1 MGLVIRLIE
10 LLLVLLPLMGVG
22 YATFKGVVAL
32 RARQAPELPATDV
45 KTTDLKTTDATT
57 TDRNTPADPDAA
69 QRSVLRRAIGE
80 HDRTDTRWLD
90 YEIDV
95 AMLLDY
101 PLMTD
106 MRDPHTQRFHRAK
119 LRADFLRPA
128 DVADLIADRDAA
140 REYLDAVGE
149 YVTAF
154 DTAEAEAIRL
164 RRTGFSE
171 PEQERLAR
179 AQRLLRVAAD
189 TAATQQERD
198 QAYRLARRE
207 IDGLMVLPERA
218 RAALERGISGE
229 LG

>member
-10 LLLVLLPLMGVG
+10 LLLVLLPLVGVG
-22 YATFKGVVAL
+22 YATFKGIAAMRG
-32 RARQAPELPATDV
+32 RAAPPELPPV
-45 KTTDLKTTDATT
+45 
-57 TDRNTPADPDAA
+57 ADPGAA
-69 QRSVLRRAIGE
+69 QRRALRRAIEE

-95 AMLLDY
+95 AKLLDY

-106 MRDPHTQRFHRAK
+106 MRDVHTQRFHRAK
-119 LRADFLRPA
+119 LRADFLRPG
-128 DVADLIADRDAA
+128 DVTDLIDDREGS
-140 REYLDAVGE
+140 REYLDAVQE

-154 DTAEAEAIRL
+154 EIAEAEATRL
-164 RRTGFSE
+164 RRASFSDDE
-171 PEQERLAR
+171 KARLER

-198 QAYRLARRE
+198 RAYRLARRE
-207 IDGLMVLPERA
+207 IDGLVVLPERA

>member
-10 LLLVLLPLMGVG
+10 LLLVLLPLIGVG
-22 YATFKGVVAL
+22 YATVKGIAAM
-32 RARQAPELPATDV
+32 RSRTSPELPAAV
-45 KTTDLKTTDATT
+45 
-57 TDRNTPADPDAA
+57 DPGSA
-69 QRSVLRRAIGE
+69 QRRALGRATEE

-90 YEIDV
+90 YEMDV
-95 AMLLDY
+95 ATLLDY

-106 MRDPHTQRFHRAK
+106 MREPLTQRFHRAK

-128 DVADLIADRDAA
+128 DPADLVDDRDAA
-140 REYLDAVGE
+140 REYLDAVQE
-149 YVTAF
+149 YATAF
-154 DTAEAEAIRL
+154 DIAEAEAIRL

-171 PEQERLAR
+171 DEQARLAR

-189 TAATQQERD
+189 AGATPQERD
-198 QAYRLARRE
+198 HAYQLARRE
-207 IDGLMVLPERA
+207 LDGLMVLPERA

>member
-10 LLLVLLPLMGVG
+10 LLLVLLPLIGVG
-22 YATFKGVVAL
+22 YATVKGIAAM
-32 RARQAPELPATDV
+32 RSRTSPELPA
-45 KTTDLKTTDATT
+45 A
-57 TDRNTPADPDAA
+57 ADPGSA
-69 QRSVLRRAIGE
+69 LRRATEE

-90 YEIDV
+90 YEMDV
-95 AMLLDY
+95 ATLLDY

-106 MRDPHTQRFHRAK
+106 LREPLTQRFHRAK

-128 DVADLIADRDAA
+128 DPADLVDDRDAA
-140 REYLDAVGE
+140 REYLDAVQE
-149 YVTAF
+149 YATAF
-154 DTAEAEAIRL
+154 EIAEAEAIRL

-171 PEQERLAR
+171 DEQARLAR

-189 TAATQQERD
+189 AGATPQERD
-198 QAYRLARRE
+198 HAYQLARRE
-207 IDGLMVLPERA
+207 LDGLMVLPERA

>member
-1 MGLVIRLIE
+1 MGLVFRLIE
-10 LLLVLLPLMGVG
+10 LLLILLPLAGVG
-22 YATFKGVVAL
+22 YATFKAI
-32 RARQAPELPATDV
+32 ARVRDSSARDSAAPEPGPATD
-45 KTTDLKTTDATT
+45 
-57 TDRNTPADPDAA
+57 PGAA
-69 QRSVLRRAIGE
+69 QRRALRRAVEE

-95 AMLLDY
+95 AKLLDF

-106 MRDPHTQRFHRAK
+106 MRDPRTERFHRAK

-128 DVADLIADRDAA
+128 DVAELIGDRDAT
-140 REYLDAVGE
+140 REYLDAVQE

-154 DTAEAEAIRL
+154 DIAEAEATRVRL
-164 RRTGFSE
+164 TGFSGA
-171 PEQERLAR
+171 EQERLVR

-189 TAATQQERD
+189 AAATQQERD
-198 QAYRLARRE
+198 RAYRLARRE

>member
-10 LLLVLLPLMGVG
+10 LLLVLLPLIGVG
-22 YATFKGVVAL
+22 YATVKGIAAM
-32 RARQAPELPATDV
+32 RGRTSPKLPA
-45 KTTDLKTTDATT
+45 A
-57 TDRNTPADPDAA
+57 ADPGAA
-69 QRSVLRRAIGE
+69 QRRALQRATEE
-80 HDRTDTRWLD
+80 HDRTVTRWLD

-95 AMLLDY
+95 AALLDY

-106 MRDPHTQRFHRAK
+106 MREPLTQRFHRAK

-128 DVADLIADRDAA
+128 DPGDLVADRDAA
-140 REYLDAVGE
+140 REYLDAVQE

-154 DTAEAEAIRL
+154 DIAEAEAIRL

-171 PEQERLAR
+171 DEQARLAR

-189 TAATQQERD
+189 GAATPQERD
-198 QAYRLARRE
+198 RAYQLARRE
-207 IDGLMVLPERA
+207 LDGLMVLPERA